1 MDIKNKQLL
10 IQRYS
15 LSFDYE
21 EEVNRWKDEL
31 NALIEHDKK
40 LYELAFNLATDL
52 IDLETNSEN

>member
-31 NALIEHDKK
+31 NALIEQDKK
-40 LYELAFNLATDL
+40 LNDLAFNLATDL